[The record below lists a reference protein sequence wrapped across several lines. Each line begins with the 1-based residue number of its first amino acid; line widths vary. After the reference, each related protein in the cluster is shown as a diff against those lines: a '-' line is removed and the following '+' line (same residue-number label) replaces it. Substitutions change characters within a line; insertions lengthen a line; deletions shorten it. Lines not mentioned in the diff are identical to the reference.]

1 MLTNFKGNGYGD
13 ACFIAHAYNGV
24 VIKQR
29 IDDQFVNLTQMCK
42 VGNKLIGDWLR
53 LKATKE
59 YLQALSSDM
68 GICIDDL
75 IIVKQGGVPD
85 LQGTW
90 GHKLVAQE
98 LQRWLDKHNRTK
110 KTELG
115 FLYIYLDEGNSAYK
129 IGFTKNLKA
138 REKQHKTSNPFLSL
152 VKCYENVDIDFE
164 TLIHLNLNDY
174 RIDGTT
180 EWYRKNS
187 KVLLIID
194 TLANTNNVEVYC

>member
-13 ACFIAHAYNGV
+13 VSLIAHNYNGV
-24 VIKQR
+24 VISQR
-29 IDDQFVNLTQMCK
+29 KDDEFVNLSQMCK
-42 VGNKLIGDWLR
+42 VGGKRLDNWVR
-53 LKATKE
+53 LKSTKE
-59 YLQALSSDM
+59 YLQELSSVM
-68 GICIDDL
+68 RVRIDDL
-75 IIVKQGGVPD
+75 IIIRQGGIPD

-98 LQRWLDKHNRTK
+98 LQRWLDKNNRTK
-110 KTELG
+110 QTELG
-115 FLYIYLDEGNSAYK
+115 FLYIYLDECNSAYK

-174 RIDGTT
+174 RIDGTN
-180 EWYRKNS
+180 EWYHKNS